1 MTATEPALP
10 STIGS
15 ITITRCD
22 YVNHNDVE
30 QPDAMPEFMIEGTV
44 LVKGTPTAFV
54 RKVAV
59 ELEGR
64 EADHEHVSGFD
75 LDDLSYTGK
84 GGSDDRCQV
93 DEDLYNALY
102 GCPAYREKAL
112 EYHGE

>member
-1 MTATEPALP
+1 MNATETKLP

-22 YVNHNDVE
+22 YINHEDVQ
-30 QPDAMPEFMIEGTV
+30 QPDEMPEFLIEGTV
-44 LVKGTPTAFV
+44 TVRGKAAAFS

-64 EADHEHVSGFD
+64 EANHEHVSGFD

-102 GCPAYREKAL
+102 GCPAYQKKAR

>member
-1 MTATEPALP
+1 MNATQATLP

-15 ITITRCD
+15 ITITKCD
-22 YVNHNDVE
+22 YINHADVE
-30 QPDAMPEFMIEGTV
+30 QPDAMPEFLIEGTV
-44 LVKGTPTAFV
+44 TVRGTAAAFS

-64 EADHEHVSGFD
+64 EAQHEHVSGFD
-75 LDDLSYTGK
+75 LDDLTYTGT

-102 GCPAYREKAL
+102 GCSAYQQKGR